1 MNSIVK
7 NKWPLSLSLLLT
19 LLALLLL
26 LLLLAACG
34 PSAGPQELTL
44 TAKFE
49 AGKLT
54 PETLQAKQGDMV
66 TLQIETDR
74 PGSFHLHGY
83 DLEEAG
89 GVGTVTDF
97 QFVADATG
105 RYRIAFHGGVGP
117 DDSGDTESMETGEA
131 GKTGEAGETGETG
144 EAGEAGEAMETMDT
158 SAEHEAATNTGH
170 DHDEPSSN
178 DENDT
183 GKESAVGEP
192 VELEIGFLEVL
203 PR

>member
-7 NKWPLSLSLLLT
+7 NKLPLSLSLLLT
-19 LLALLLL
+19 LLA

-83 DLEEAG
+83 DLEEEGA
-89 GVGTVTDF
+89 VGTVTDF

-105 RYRIAFHGGVGP
+105 RYRIAFH
-117 DDSGDTESMETGEA
+117 DDSGETESMESMEI
-131 GKTGEAGETGETG
+131 
-144 EAGEAGEAMETMDT
+144 METMDN
-158 SAEHEAATNTGH
+158 SAEPEAATNTGH
-170 DHDEPSSN
+170 DHDDPGSN
-178 DENDT
+178 DENEN
-183 GKESAVGEP
+183 GKESAAGEP
-192 VELEIGFLEVL
+192 VELEIGSLEVL

>member
-7 NKWPLSLSLLLT
+7 NKLPLSLSLLLT

-26 LLLLAACG
+26 LLAACG
-34 PSAGPQELTL
+34 TSAEPQELTL

-66 TLQIETDR
+66 MLQIETDR

-89 GVGTVTDF
+89 AVGTVTDF

-105 RYRIAFHGGVGP
+105 RYRIAFHGGVGH
-117 DDSGDTESMETGEA
+117 DDSGDTEPMESMD
-131 GKTGEAGETGETG
+131 
-144 EAGEAGEAMETMDT
+144 TMDT

-170 DHDEPSSN
+170 DHDDPSSN
-178 DENDT
+178 DKNEN
-183 GKESAVGEP
+183 GKESAAGES

>member
-7 NKWPLSLSLLLT
+7 NKLPLSLSLLLT
-19 LLALLLL
+19 LLALL

-89 GVGTVTDF
+89 AAGTVTDF

-105 RYRIAFHGGVGP
+105 RYRIAFHGGGGHN
-117 DDSGDTESMETGEA
+117 DSGDTEPMEKMEA
-131 GKTGEAGETGETG
+131 TET
-144 EAGEAGEAMETMDT
+144 METMDT
-158 SAEHEAATNTGH
+158 SAEPEAATNTGH
-170 DHDEPSSN
+170 DHDDPSSN

-183 GKESAVGEP
+183 GEESAIEEP

>member
-7 NKWPLSLSLLLT
+7 NKLPLSLSLLLT

-26 LLLLAACG
+26 LLAACG
-34 PSAGPQELTL
+34 TSAEPQELTL

-89 GVGTVTDF
+89 AVGTVTDF

-105 RYRIAFHGGVGP
+105 RYRIAFHGGVGH
-117 DDSGDTESMETGEA
+117 DDSGDTEPMESMD
-131 GKTGEAGETGETG
+131 
-144 EAGEAGEAMETMDT
+144 TMDT

-170 DHDEPSSN
+170 DHDDPGSN
-178 DENDT
+178 DENEN
-183 GKESAVGEP
+183 GKESAAGEP

>member
-7 NKWPLSLSLLLT
+7 NKLPLSLSLLLT
-19 LLALLLL
+19 LLA

-66 TLQIETDR
+66 MLQIETDR

-83 DLEEAG
+83 DLEEEGA
-89 GVGTVTDF
+89 VGTVTDF

-105 RYRIAFHGGVGP
+105 RYRIAFH
-117 DDSGDTESMETGEA
+117 DDSGETESMESMESM
-131 GKTGEAGETGETG
+131 EIMEIMET
-144 EAGEAGEAMETMDT
+144 METMDN

-170 DHDEPSSN
+170 DHDDPGSN
-178 DENDT
+178 DENEN
-183 GKESAVGEP
+183 GKESAAGEP

>member
-7 NKWPLSLSLLLT
+7 NKLPLSLSLLLT

-66 TLQIETDR
+66 MLQIETDR

-89 GVGTVTDF
+89 AVGTVTDF

-105 RYRIAFHGGVGP
+105 RYRIAFHGGVGH
-117 DDSGDTESMETGEA
+117 DDSGDTEPMESMD
-131 GKTGEAGETGETG
+131 
-144 EAGEAGEAMETMDT
+144 TMDT

-170 DHDEPSSN
+170 DHDDPGSN
-178 DENDT
+178 DENEN
-183 GKESAVGEP
+183 GKESAAGEP

>member
-7 NKWPLSLSLLLT
+7 NKLPLSLSLLLT

-26 LLLLAACG
+26 LLPACG

-66 TLQIETDR
+66 TLKIETDR

-89 GVGTVTDF
+89 AVGTVTDF

-105 RYRIAFHGGVGP
+105 RYRIAFHGGGGHN
-117 DDSGDTESMETGEA
+117 DSGDTESMG
-131 GKTGEAGETGETG
+131 TGETM
-144 EAGEAGEAMETMDT
+144 EATETIDT
-158 SAEHEAATNTGH
+158 SAEHEAATNTSH
-170 DHDEPSSN
+170 DHDDPSSI

-183 GKESAVGEP
+183 GKESVVEES

-203 PR
+203 PQ

>member
-1 MNSIVK
+1 MNSMVK
-7 NKWPLSLSLLLT
+7 NKLPLSLSLLLT
-19 LLALLLL
+19 LLALALLL
-26 LLLLAACG
+26 LMLAACG

-83 DLEEAG
+83 DLEEEGA
-89 GVGTVTDF
+89 VGTVTDF

-105 RYRIAFHGGVGP
+105 RYRIAFHGGVGH
-117 DDSGDTESMETGEA
+117 DGSGDTEPMAT
-131 GKTGEAGETGETG
+131 
-144 EAGEAGEAMETMDT
+144 GEAMETMDT
-158 SAEHEAATNTGH
+158 SAEHEAATNKGH
-170 DHDEPSSN
+170 DHDDPGSN
-178 DENDT
+178 DENDN
-183 GKESAVGEP
+183 GKESAVGESAAGES

>member
-7 NKWPLSLSLLLT
+7 NKLPLSLSLLLT
-19 LLALLLL
+19 LLALL

-66 TLQIETDR
+66 MLQIETDR

-89 GVGTVTDF
+89 AVGTVTDF

-105 RYRIAFHGGVGP
+105 RYRIAFHGGVGH
-117 DDSGDTESMETGEA
+117 DDSGETESMESMEI
-131 GKTGEAGETGETG
+131 
-144 EAGEAGEAMETMDT
+144 METMDN
-158 SAEHEAATNTGH
+158 SAEPEAATNTGH
-170 DHDEPSSN
+170 DHDDPGSN
-178 DENDT
+178 DENEN
-183 GKESAVGEP
+183 GKESAAGEP

>member
-1 MNSIVK
+1 MNSIIK
-7 NKWPLSLSLLLT
+7 NKLPLSLSLLLT
-19 LLALLLL
+19 LLALL

-89 GVGTVTDF
+89 AVGTVTDF

-105 RYRIAFHGGVGP
+105 RYRIAFHSSGGH
-117 DDSGDTESMETGEA
+117 DASGDTEPM
-131 GKTGEAGETGETG
+131 
-144 EAGEAGEAMETMDT
+144 EAMETMDT
-158 SAEHEAATNTGH
+158 SAEHEAVANKGH
-170 DHDEPSSN
+170 DHDDPSSN
-178 DENDT
+178 DENDN
-183 GKESAVGEP
+183 GKESAAGES

>member
-1 MNSIVK
+1 MNSIIK
-7 NKWPLSLSLLLT
+7 NKLPLSLSLLLT

-26 LLLLAACG
+26 LLAACG
-34 PSAGPQELTL
+34 TSAEPQELTL

-83 DLEEAG
+83 DLEEERA
-89 GVGTVTDF
+89 VGTVTDF

-105 RYRIAFHGGVGP
+105 RYRIAFHGGGGH
-117 DDSGDTESMETGEA
+117 DDGGDTEPMGTGEA
-131 GKTGEAGETGETG
+131 MET
-144 EAGEAGEAMETMDT
+144 METMDT

-170 DHDEPSSN
+170 DHDDPGSN
-178 DENDT
+178 GENDNV
-183 GKESAVGEP
+183 KESAVGES

>member
-19 LLALLLL
+19 LLALL

-105 RYRIAFHGGVGP
+105 RYRIAFHGGGGP
-117 DDSGDTESMETGEA
+117 DNSGDTESMETGEA
-131 GKTGEAGETGETG
+131 GETG
-144 EAGEAGEAMETMDT
+144 EAMGTMETMDT

-178 DENDT
+178 DGNDT

>member
-1 MNSIVK
+1 MKSIVK
-7 NKWPLSLSLLLT
+7 NKLQLSLSLLLP
-19 LLALLLL
+19 LLA

-34 PSAGPQELTL
+34 PGAGPEELTL

-49 AGKLT
+49 DGKLT
-54 PETLQAKQGDMV
+54 PETLPAKQGDMV

-83 DLEEAG
+83 DLEKEGA
-89 GVGTVTDF
+89 VGTVANF

-105 RYRIAFHGGVGP
+105 RYRIAFHGGGGH
-117 DDSGDTESMETGEA
+117 DDSGDTEPMESMD
-131 GKTGEAGETGETG
+131 
-144 EAGEAGEAMETMDT
+144 TMDT

-170 DHDEPSSN
+170 DHDDPSSN
-178 DENDT
+178 DENDN
-183 GKESAVGEP
+183 GKESAAGEP

>member
-7 NKWPLSLSLLLT
+7 NKLPLSLCFLLT
-19 LLALLLL
+19 LLALALL

-89 GVGTVTDF
+89 AVGTVTDF

-105 RYRIAFHGGVGP
+105 RYRIAFHGGGGH
-117 DDSGDTESMETGEA
+117 DDSGDTEPMET
-131 GKTGEAGETGETG
+131 
-144 EAGEAGEAMETMDT
+144 METMDT
-158 SAEHEAATNTGH
+158 SAEPEAATNTGH
-170 DHDEPSSN
+170 DHDDPSSN
-178 DENDT
+178 DEN
-183 GKESAVGEP
+183 GNVKESAVGESAAGES

>member
-1 MNSIVK
+1 MNSIIK
-7 NKWPLSLSLLLT
+7 NKLPLSLSLLLT

-89 GVGTVTDF
+89 AVGTVTDF

-105 RYRIAFHGGVGP
+105 RYRIAFHSSGGH
-117 DDSGDTESMETGEA
+117 DASGDTEPMEKMEAMET
-131 GKTGEAGETGETG
+131 
-144 EAGEAGEAMETMDT
+144 METMDT
-158 SAEHEAATNTGH
+158 SAEHEAATNKGH
-170 DHDEPSSN
+170 DHDDPSSN
-178 DENDT
+178 DENDN
-183 GKESAVGEP
+183 GKESAVGESAAGET

>member
-19 LLALLLL
+19 LLALL

-105 RYRIAFHGGVGP
+105 RYRIAFHGGGDP
-117 DDSGDTESMETGEA
+117 DNSGDTESMET
-131 GKTGEAGETGETG
+131 GETGETG
-144 EAGEAGEAMETMDT
+144 EAGEAGEAMETMETMDN

-170 DHDEPSSN
+170 DHDDPGSN

-183 GKESAVGEP
+183 RKESAVGEP

>member
-7 NKWPLSLSLLLT
+7 NKLPLSLSLLLT

-26 LLLLAACG
+26 LLAACG
-34 PSAGPQELTL
+34 TSAGPQELTL

-66 TLQIETDR
+66 MLQIETDR

-83 DLEEAG
+83 DLEEEGA
-89 GVGTVTDF
+89 VGTVTNF

-105 RYRIAFHGGVGP
+105 RYRIAFHGGGGH
-117 DDSGDTESMETGEA
+117 DDSGDTE
-131 GKTGEAGETGETG
+131 TGETM
-144 EAGEAGEAMETMDT
+144 EATETTDT

-170 DHDEPSSN
+170 DHDDPGSN
-178 DENDT
+178 DGNDT
-183 GKESAVGEP
+183 GKESAVEES

>member
-83 DLEEAG
+83 DLEVAG

-117 DDSGDTESMETGEA
+117 DDSGDTESME
-131 GKTGEAGETGETG
+131 TGEAGETGETG

>member
-7 NKWPLSLSLLLT
+7 NKLPLSLSLLLT

-83 DLEEAG
+83 DLEEEGA
-89 GVGTVTDF
+89 VGTVANF
-97 QFVADATG
+97 KFVADATG
-105 RYRIAFHGGVGP
+105 RYRIAFHGGGNHTENQDHP
-117 DDSGDTESMETGEA
+117 GGNTDSTDAIESMET
-131 GKTGEAGETGETG
+131 
-144 EAGEAGEAMETMDT
+144 MDN
-158 SAEHEAATNTGH
+158 SAEHAEATTTGH
-170 DHDEPSSN
+170 DHDAPSGH
-178 DENDT
+178 DENDN
-183 GKESAVGEP
+183 GKES

>member
-7 NKWPLSLSLLLT
+7 NKLPLSLSLLLT
-19 LLALLLL
+19 LLALL

-83 DLEEAG
+83 DLEEERA
-89 GVGTVTDF
+89 VGTVTDF

-105 RYRIAFHGGVGP
+105 RYRIAFHGGGDH
-117 DDSGDTESMETGEA
+117 DDSGETEPMESMESMEIM
-131 GKTGEAGETGETG
+131 EIMET
-144 EAGEAGEAMETMDT
+144 METMDN

-170 DHDEPSSN
+170 DHDDPGSN
-178 DENDT
+178 DENEN
-183 GKESAVGEP
+183 GKESAAGEP

>member
-1 MNSIVK
+1 MKSIVK
-7 NKWPLSLSLLLT
+7 NKLPLSLSLLLP
-19 LLALLLL
+19 LLAP
-26 LLLLAACG
+26 LLLAACG
-34 PSAGPQELTL
+34 PGAGPEELTL

-49 AGKLT
+49 DGKLT

-66 TLQIETDR
+66 TLQIDTDR

-83 DLEEAG
+83 DLEKAG
-89 GVGTVTDF
+89 AVGMVADF

-105 RYRIAFHGGVGP
+105 RYRIAFHGGG
-117 DDSGDTESMETGEA
+117 DQDGSGDTESMETV
-131 GKTGEAGETGETG
+131 
-144 EAGEAGEAMETMDT
+144 DN

-170 DHDEPSSN
+170 DHDAPSGH
-178 DENDT
+178 DENDN
-183 GKESAVGEP
+183 GKESAAEES

>member
-7 NKWPLSLSLLLT
+7 NKLPLSLSLLLT
-19 LLALLLL
+19 LLA

-83 DLEEAG
+83 DLEEEG
-89 GVGTVTDF
+89 SGWDGNRLSIC
-97 QFVADATG
+97 G
-105 RYRIAFHGGVGP
+105 RRHRPVSHRI
-117 DDSGDTESMETGEA
+117 SRRQRR
-131 GKTGEAGETGETG
+131 
-144 EAGEAGEAMETMDT
+144 
-158 SAEHEAATNTGH
+158 N
-170 DHDEPSSN
+170 
-178 DENDT
+178 
-183 GKESAVGEP
+183 
-192 VELEIGFLEVL
+192 
-203 PR
+203 